1 MQNCGNIGVVDVEAL
16 PIDNL
21 ESTPDYLLAIREI
34 VAQDGSGNVE
44 QVFTRVPTARLVPS
58 GNLDNVFAL
67 DTNNPELTVEEG
79 QPLPAY
85 VSNEVNRLVVLPA
98 NAQHK
103 AQFLVTRIEG
113 DMAICQNCGVIY
125 TLGGNRYN
133 SGSTYYLAADG
144 GVTTDPSQTGQK
156 LFVCLGKTK
165 LGVTIGA

>member
-1 MQNCGNIGVVDVEAL
+1 MNQCNTIGVQDISEL

-21 ESTPDYLLAIREI
+21 ESLPDYLIAVRSI
-34 VAQDGSGNVE
+34 VSQDGSGDVYNT
-44 QVFTRVPTARLVPS
+44 FTKIPTTRLVPE
-58 GNLDNVFAL
+58 GNMDNLFAL
-67 DTNNPELTVEEG
+67 DANNPELSVEEG

-85 VSNEVNRLVVLPA
+85 VSNEGNRLVVLPA
-98 NAQHK
+98 NANHK
-103 AQFLVTRIEG
+103 AQFLVIRIEG

-133 SGSTYYLAADG
+133 SGSTYYLASEG

-156 LFVCLGKTK
+156 LFTCFGKTK